1 MLAASA
7 ISIGWNRKSNCGTP
21 KSNSAWNVESPS
33 RRAPGSEIRR
43 MNATHAGAERVLAP
57 PASTNST
64 ASPISVIAAPPISI
78 RCVGPH
84 SVTSWPNSRCQ
95 TSSSGKPISANVPAE
110 AIRTPPS
117 GAYQSRPSRIAD
129 ALGRSFGST
138 IAKKPAL
145 KIPKRPTR
153 MK

>member
-1 MLAASA
+1 M
-7 ISIGWNRKSNCGTP
+7 
-21 KSNSAWNVESPS
+21 
-33 RRAPGSEIRR
+33 
-43 MNATHAGAERVLAP
+43 LAP

-95 TSSSGKPISANVPAE
+95 TSSSGNPISANVPAD
-110 AIRTPPS
+110 AISTPPS
-117 GAYQSRPSRIAD
+117 GAYQPGATFTATRDGFSSGRHIERKPD
-129 ALGRSFGST
+129 ANTPNS
-138 IAKKPAL
+138 PA
-145 KIPKRPTR
+145 R